1 MRNMLQRRWIHEYG
15 IQAEINNLRV
25 AHNCVNIIY
34 LFIISYILIHIM
46 IIDKQAWPDN
56 FCFKFASLEVQR
68 TSDLHIR
75 VDRICR
81 ITGHA
86 ETHTL
91 RDDEY
96 DWLI

>member
-1 MRNMLQRRWIHEYG
+1 
-15 IQAEINNLRV
+15 
-25 AHNCVNIIY
+25 
-34 LFIISYILIHIM
+34 M